1 MGRPNHLEQVRK
13 RVKAAEAGSVFIP
26 SDFFDIAEAV
36 KVNTCL
42 NRLVESGEL
51 HRMMR
56 GVFTKPRYSELLHAN
71 VPPSPDKIA
80 KAIARNYGWT
90 IIPCGDTALNM
101 QGISTQ
107 VPVVWI
113 YVSDGPYKSY
123 DASGVMLKF
132 KHTDNKNEIIE
143 VSYQTALIIQALKA
157 LGKDNITIK
166 DIRILSKR
174 LTDVEKKQMLVES
187 KRITAWVYE
196 YIKQICAEDSQKAN
210 F

>member
-71 VPPSPDKIA
+71 VP
-80 KAIARNYGWT
+80 AIQHLICRES
-90 IIPCGDTALNM
+90 
-101 QGISTQ
+101 QRRFRS
-107 VPVVWI
+107 
-113 YVSDGPYKSY
+113 
-123 DASGVMLKF
+123 SGYM
-132 KHTDNKNEIIE
+132 
-143 VSYQTALIIQALKA
+143 
-157 LGKDNITIK
+157 
-166 DIRILSKR
+166 
-174 LTDVEKKQMLVES
+174 
-187 KRITAWVYE
+187 
-196 YIKQICAEDSQKAN
+196 
-210 F
+210 

>member
-1 MGRPNHLEQVRK
+1 M
-13 RVKAAEAGSVFIP
+13 
-26 SDFFDIAEAV
+26 
-36 KVNTCL
+36 
-42 NRLVESGEL
+42 
-51 HRMMR
+51 
-56 GVFTKPRYSELLHAN
+56 
-71 VPPSPDKIA
+71 
-80 KAIARNYGWT
+80 
-90 IIPCGDTALNM
+90 
-101 QGISTQ
+101 
-107 VPVVWI
+107 
-113 YVSDGPYKSY
+113 SDGPYKSY

-174 LTDVEKKQMLVES
+174 LTDDEKKQMLVES